1 MNIVSAIILMAAL
14 LMIVAGMFCLVRTYN
29 LIRIIIAIEIAMKAI
44 TLLLVVA
51 GAVNGNMALSQ
62 TFVIT
67 MIVLEVIV
75 AVVAAGI
82 AISLYHKNGNVD
94 IRELTNLKG

>member
-1 MNIVSAIILMAAL
+1 MNIVSAIILTAAL
-14 LMIVAGMFCLVRTYN
+14 LMIIAGMFCLVRTYN
-29 LIRIIIAIEIAMKAI
+29 LIRIIIAIELAMKAI
-44 TLLLVVA
+44 TLLLVFS
-51 GAVNGNMALSQ
+51 GWVNGNLALAQ

-82 AISLYHKNGNVD
+82 IVSLYRKNGNVD

>member
-1 MNIVSAIILMAAL
+1 MII
-14 LMIVAGMFCLVRTYN
+14 AGMFCLVRTYN
-29 LIRIIIAIEIAMKAI
+29 LIRIIIAIELAMKAI
-44 TLLLVVA
+44 TLLLVFS
-51 GAVNGNMALSQ
+51 GWVNGNLALAQ

-82 AISLYHKNGNVD
+82 IVSLYRKNGNVD